1 MRRLLFGASIAIVVL
16 ALTAVPLP
24 LVELNPGPALDV
36 PSQIDFGGP
45 AHPVKGK
52 LLLTTVTITQPS
64 AVGAVEG
71 LVTPHHELVWQTQVI
86 PPGVSEQQYLA
97 SQLQVFQES
106 AQVAAAVGLRAA
118 GFPVSASGGGVEVM
132 GVISGSP
139 ADGKLKVG
147 DVITAIDG
155 RPVQLAS
162 DLQAATQKAVDG
174 QTVTLTVVRGDQTVQ
189 IPVQLRTLSQVGR
202 PALGVALR
210 TIAPKITLP
219 FPVKVKNQDIGG
231 PSAGLMMSLGVYSL
245 ASGDDLSKGRVVAGT
260 GTIDL
265 NGTVGPVG
273 GVAEKIVGAE
283 QQGARI
289 FLVPTSEAAD
299 ARKAGLA
306 DVKIIPV
313 DTFAQAKAAL
323 EAAN

>member
-1 MRRLLFGASIAIVVL
+1 MRRLILGASVAIVLL

-45 AHPVKGK
+45 VHPVKGQ
-52 LLLTTVTITQPS
+52 LLLTTVTLTQPS

-86 PPGVSEQQYLA
+86 PPGVNEQQYVA
-97 SQLQVFQES
+97 SQIQVFQES

-118 GFPVSASGGGVEVM
+118 GFPVSVSGGGVQVM
-132 GVISGSP
+132 GVITGSP

-155 RPVQLAS
+155 RSIQLAS
-162 DLQAATQKAVDG
+162 DLQAATEKAVNG
-174 QTVTLTVVRGDQTVQ
+174 QVVTLTVVRGDQQLQ
-189 IPVQLRTLSQVGR
+189 IPIQLRTLSQVGR

-283 QQGARI
+283 QKGART
-289 FLVPTSEAAD
+289 FLCPTSEAAD
-299 ARKAGLA
+299 ARSAGLK
-306 DVKIIPV
+306 DVKIVPV
-313 DTFAQAKAAL
+313 DTFTQAKAAL
-323 EAAN
+323 EAAG

>member
-1 MRRLLFGASIAIVVL
+1 VRRLLLGTSVGIVAIAL
-16 ALTAVPLP
+16 FAVPLSF
-24 LVELNPGPALDV
+24 VELNPGPALDV
-36 PSQIDFGGP
+36 PSQISFGGP
-45 AHPVKGK
+45 VHPITGK

-64 AVGAVEG
+64 AIGAVEA

-86 PPGVSEQQYLA
+86 PPGVNEQEYLT

-106 AQVAAAVGLRAA
+106 AQAAAAVGLRAA
-118 GFPVSASGGGVEVM
+118 GYPVTVSGGGVQAM

-162 DLQAATQKAVDG
+162 DLQAATEKAVDG
-174 QTVTLTVVRGDQTVQ
+174 QTVVLTVVRGDQQLQ
-189 IPVQLRTLSQVGR
+189 IPIQLRRLSQIGR
-202 PALGVALR
+202 PGLGVALR
-210 TIAPKITLP
+210 TIAPQVHLP
-219 FPVKVKNQDIGG
+219 FPVRVRNRDIGG
-231 PSAGLMMSLGVYSL
+231 PSAGLMMSLGIYSL
-245 ASGDDLSKGRVVAGT
+245 ASGDDLSRGRVVAGT

-283 QQGARI
+283 QRGART
-289 FLVPTSEAAD
+289 FLCPTSEAAD
-299 ARKAGLA
+299 ARRAGVK
-306 DVKIIPV
+306 DVKIVPV
-313 DTFAQAKAAL
+313 DTFTQAKAAL
-323 EAAN
+323 EAGT

>member
-1 MRRLLFGASIAIVVL
+1 MRRLLFGASVGIVVL
-16 ALTAVPLP
+16 ALGAVPLP

-36 PSQIDFGGP
+36 PSQIEFGGP
-45 AHPVKGK
+45 LHPVKGK

-64 AVGAVEG
+64 AIGAVEG
-71 LVTPHHELVWQTQVI
+71 LVTPHHELLWQTQVI
-86 PPGVSEQQYLA
+86 PPGVNEQEYLA
-97 SQLQVFQES
+97 SQIQVFQES
-106 AQVAAAVGLRAA
+106 AQAAAAVGLRAA
-118 GFPVSASGGGVEVM
+118 GFPVSVSGGGVQVV
-132 GVISGSP
+132 GVIRGSP

-155 RPVQLAS
+155 RPIQLAS
-162 DLQAATQKAVDG
+162 DLQAATEKAADG
-174 QTVTLTVVRGDQTVQ
+174 QTVTLTVARGDQQLQVA
-189 IPVQLRTLSQVGR
+189 IQLRRLSQIGR
-202 PALGVALR
+202 PGLGVALR
-210 TIAPKITLP
+210 TIAPKVVLP

-245 ASGDDLSKGRVVAGT
+245 ASGDDLSQGRVVAGT

-283 QQGARI
+283 QRGAHI
-289 FLVPTSEAAD
+289 FLVPSSEAAD
-299 ARKAGLA
+299 ARKAGLK

-313 DTFAQAKAAL
+313 DTFDQARAAL
-323 EAAN
+323 KASG

>member
-1 MRRLLFGASIAIVVL
+1 VRRLLLGASVGIVAV
-16 ALTAVPLP
+16 ALGVVPLP

-52 LLLTTVTITQPS
+52 LLLTTVTIVQPS
-64 AVGAVEG
+64 AIGALEG

-86 PPGVSEQQYLA
+86 PPGVNEQEYLA
-97 SQLQVFQES
+97 SQIQVFQES

-118 GFPVSASGGGVEVM
+118 GYPVSVSGGGVQVV

-147 DVITAIDG
+147 DVITEIDG
-155 RPVQLAS
+155 RPIQLAS

-174 QTVTLTVVRGDQTVQ
+174 QTVTLTVVRGDQQVQ
-189 IPVQLRTLSQVGR
+189 VPIQLRRLSQLGR
-202 PALGVALR
+202 PGLGVALR
-210 TIAPKITLP
+210 TIAPKIVLP

-245 ASGDDLSKGRVVAGT
+245 ASGDDLSRGRVVAGS

-265 NGTVGPVG
+265 NGAVGPVG

-283 QQGARI
+283 KQGARI

-299 ARKAGLA
+299 ARRAGLT

-313 DTFAQAKAAL
+313 DTFAQAKDAL
-323 EAAN
+323 KASG